1 MMVLAAVSVVSNAQ
15 IVVNQS
21 TLYMFH
27 DLRGENNTGQLTGD
41 RLQYGG
47 NVVGG
52 SADTFLG
59 ATYSPTGFTDASA
72 PCSPLAVN
80 PNFCSNS
87 TGFNT
92 TRLSEPWTFTFTR
105 TSETPLVLTGPSL
118 TGAEVAVPY
127 PTNVTISGSGTTPTI
142 TWTLPAGYTPD
153 GIRIQI
159 YDLSRIRENGVAD
172 IIHNDTVSATA
183 TSYTFPS
190 LLETGI
196 PLVMGGNYVINFQ
209 LIETRGD
216 VVFTGS
222 NAQIISRSSSFFNFT
237 PLDGSAPPIVF
248 LPTVTAAGVFQFSVD
263 NVGPDSITFIDPI
276 VAIGYDYQIGAGDPN
291 FASVLLPTGIGDGQ
305 YDLFLFD
312 LGIGD
317 YVDTGID
324 LTGGV
329 QFFFDEGGVD
339 RFRILGI
346 EMSAGLDP
354 GNVTAFITGLTFVSE
369 GSFTGTMTPLT
380 AQVPEPSVLAL
391 LGLGLIALGFAR
403 RRSQQ

>member
-1 MMVLAAVSVVSNAQ
+1 
-15 IVVNQS
+15 
-21 TLYMFH
+21 
-27 DLRGENNTGQLTGD
+27 
-41 RLQYGG
+41 
-47 NVVGG
+47 
-52 SADTFLG
+52 
-59 ATYSPTGFTDASA
+59 
-72 PCSPLAVN
+72 
-80 PNFCSNS
+80 
-87 TGFNT
+87 
-92 TRLSEPWTFTFTR
+92 
-105 TSETPLVLTGPSL
+105 
-118 TGAEVAVPY
+118 
-127 PTNVTISGSGTTPTI
+127 VTISGSGTTPTI

-380 AQVPEPSVLAL
+380 AQVVPEPSVLAL